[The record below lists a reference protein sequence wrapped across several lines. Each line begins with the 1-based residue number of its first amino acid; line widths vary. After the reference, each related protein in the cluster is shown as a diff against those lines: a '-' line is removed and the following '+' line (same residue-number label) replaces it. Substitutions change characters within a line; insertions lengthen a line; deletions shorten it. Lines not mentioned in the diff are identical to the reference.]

1 MAYGDFDYL
10 PRRTIAYKKLYDKT
24 LKIQKIEI
32 WCISMRA
39 YSNSLWI
46 FYWKKLHKPI
56 IKKLEKHSLFVDN
69 IWGVCLAD
77 MQLLSKFDKEICC
90 LLCVI
95 DIFNKYTWVVP
106 LRDKKG
112 IIICDTFHKVWNKS
126 GRNPNKIWVDRG
138 SKF

>member
-39 YSNSLWI
+39 CSNSLWI

-69 IWGVCLAD
+69 IWGACLAD
-77 MQLLSKFDKEICC
+77 MQLLSK
-90 LLCVI
+90 
-95 DIFNKYTWVVP
+95 YTWVDP